1 MTQTNDVIIS
11 VWIASP
17 AHACIGWVAMT
28 KNVLIKL
35 VYYIILSGYILINM
49 HSGTLH
55 ILFFVIP

>member
-28 KNVLIKL
+28 KDVLTKL
-35 VYYIILSGYILINM
+35 VYYI
-49 HSGTLH
+49 
-55 ILFFVIP
+55 